1 MARGLRRDHD
11 HVEVSAR
18 YDLVVVDGEAVGEG
32 QGGPLLQVRLDF
44 FLVQLGLELVRS
56 QDHYQVSCGNGFRH
70 ALDGQAVGLGLG
82 NGGGAG
88 TQANG
93 HVHTGV
99 FQVACVSVALGTVT
113 NDGNFLA
120 LDDREVTVFVVI
132 NFHGPDSF
140 ITKGMGCEHRDKG
153 TLSDLIHCVK

>member
-32 QGGPLLQVRLDF
+32 QGGTLLQVRLDF
-44 FLVQLGLELVRS
+44 FLVQLGLEFVRG
-56 QDHYQVSCGNGFRH
+56 QDHHQVGGSNGFRH
-70 ALDGQAVGLGLG
+70 ALDGQAMGFGLG

-88 TQANG
+88 TQADG
-93 HVHTGV
+93 HVDTGIL
-99 FQVACVSVALGTVT
+99 QVAGVGMALGTVT
-113 NDGNFLA
+113 DDGNFLA

-132 NFHGPDSF
+132 NFHVPDSF
-140 ITKGMGCEHRDKG
+140 ITKGMGCAHRDKG